1 MPILLP
7 ALPAGADSSAAKN
20 VPALL
25 QSYSARKMKL
35 GWLNSTHYNI
45 TDFYTIAQ
53 HGFLWSLFN
62 FTLSYF
68 FSRPW
73 KGILGFLLFHYP
85 QNFCYKRMQQHVSSI
100 QVEIFVILNHYSSSA
115 PAKPKFCNPYV
126 SCLRPWPAKYNPM
139 QLLWTRYFQGI
150 LGMFSLF
157 SLYLFVWVYF
167 SYKTLFLFE
176 KLNTI

>member
-126 SCLRPWPAKYNPM
+126 SCLRPWRNTILYNFM
-139 QLLWTRYFQGI
+139 NTVFSRYFRNI
-150 LGMFSLF
+150 FIVTIISFCLC
-157 SLYLFVWVYF
+157 
-167 SYKTLFLFE
+167 LFLVQNTVPFE

>member
-100 QVEIFVILNHYSSSA
+100 QVEFFVILNHYSSSA

-126 SCLRPWPAKYNPM
+126 TFLVFVHGEIQSYK
-139 QLLWTRYFQGI
+139 LWTRYFQGI
-150 LGMFSLF
+150 LEMSSLF
-157 SLYLFVWVYF
+157 SLYLFVCVYF